1 MARGSASP
9 FVIVLTAEEHR
20 ELENGSARPIRPR
33 TLR

>member
-20 ELENGSARPIRPR
+20 ELESRVPPIRPR